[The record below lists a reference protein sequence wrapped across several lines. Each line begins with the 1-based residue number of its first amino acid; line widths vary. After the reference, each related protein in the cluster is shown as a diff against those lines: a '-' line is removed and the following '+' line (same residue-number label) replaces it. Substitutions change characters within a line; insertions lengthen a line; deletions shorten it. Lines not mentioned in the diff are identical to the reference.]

1 MLRKIYLILIIF
13 LIGFGTAIGSLQDD
27 FNANMKDFNFINKSK
42 NVTRFSYKMV
52 ADKFLD
58 LYEKSPK
65 SKLGEQ
71 SVYYAAE
78 TFYKSYKRFK
88 NQIDRD
94 ESLKYYKLIASNYSS
109 SLAADAHLKAAE
121 IYEEI
126 KDIPSAQ
133 FMYENC
139 MKKFPKLNAAK
150 IAKQKLTALN
160 KAYAKS
166 AKSQGHLDST
176 KEGSK
181 PKGNES
187 KTALDKT
194 EKIEEQ
200 KVMPDQKDI
209 DDQKT
214 DPVVYE
220 KNAPRVEIRN
230 VKYWSNDTYT
240 RVVIEL
246 SNKAHFYK
254 HWLKENPEFNKP
266 PRLFVDIYNSIIN
279 PSIPKNMDINDG
291 LLKGLRWGIYDKFT
305 TRVVLDIDSVN
316 DFTVFQM
323 ENPYRIVID
332 VSKDPIKTANI
343 EEKRSTPKEN
353 TPTKQEKTSKS
364 KGKITLVETGDK
376 HTLASAFGLKVKTIV
391 LDPGHGGKDPGATY
405 NGLMEKDINLDIAL
419 RVKKRLENYDTGL
432 KILMTRETDVFIPLE
447 ERTAFANKN
456 RADLFVSIHQNA
468 SRNADAHGTETYVLN
483 VTKDKAALAVAAF
496 ENQASEKSIS
506 DLQGILKDIMLNS
519 KLEESIMLAKNVQQN
534 LVSYTGDKDLG
545 VKQAPFYVLV
555 GAKMPSIL
563 IECGFI
569 SNPQTARNYTT
580 EEYKEK
586 MAEGIFRGLLK
597 YIEHHNG
604 K

>member
-1 MLRKIYLILIIF
+1 MYKRITAFLLFIF
-13 LIGFGTAIGSLQDD
+13 LALSVFASLQDD
-27 FNANMKDFNFINKSK
+27 FNANMKDYNFINRSK

-58 LYEKSPK
+58 IYGKSPK

-71 SVYYAAE
+71 SLYYAAE
-78 TFYKSYKRFK
+78 TFRHSYMRFK
-88 NQIDRD
+88 NAVDRD
-94 ESLKYYKLIASNYSS
+94 EALKFYKLLSTNYSS
-109 SLAADAHLKAAE
+109 NLAADAHLKAAE
-121 IYEEI
+121 IYLEL
-126 KDIPSAQ
+126 KDIPTAK

-139 MKKFPKLNAAK
+139 IKKFPKLAASK
-150 IAKQKLTALN
+150 LAKQKLAELN
-160 KAYAKS
+160 KKYAS
-166 AKSQGHLDST
+166 V
-176 KEGSK
+176 
-181 PKGNES
+181 
-187 KTALDKT
+187 
-194 EKIEEQ
+194 EQ
-200 KVMPDQKDI
+200 KVE
-209 DDQKT
+209 KT
-214 DPVVYE
+214 KPAPQREESKKIQQPEPKPAEEPKSDPVDFE
-220 KNAPRVEIRN
+220 KNAPRVEIKN
-230 VKYWSNDTYT
+230 VKYWSNDDYT

-246 SNKAHFYK
+246 SGKAHFYK
-254 HWLKENPEFNKP
+254 HWLRENPEFKKP
-266 PRLFVDIYNSIIN
+266 PRLFVDIYNSVID

-332 VSKDPIKTANI
+332 VSKDPLPKTALDTTKI
-343 EEKRSTPKEN
+343 PQ
-353 TPTKQEKTSKS
+353 KQESKQKS
-364 KGKITLVETGDK
+364 KGKVTLLDTGEK
-376 HTLASAFGLKVKTIV
+376 HTLASAFGLKVKTVV

-405 NGLMEKDINLDIAL
+405 NGLMEKDMNLDISL
-419 RVKKRLENYDTGL
+419 RVKRKLQEYDSAL
-432 KILMTRETDVFIPLE
+432 KVLLTRETDIFIPLE

-456 RADLFVSIHQNA
+456 KADIFVSIHQNA
-468 SRNADAHGTETYVLN
+468 SRNQDAHGIETYVLN

-519 KLEESIMLAKNVQQN
+519 KLEESLMLANFVQKDLVASTNDKN
-534 LVSYTGDKDLG
+534 LG

-569 SNPQTARNYTT
+569 SHPHTAQLYTT

-586 MAEGIFRGLLK
+586 MADGIFKGLLK
-597 YIEHHNG
+597 YIEHYNG

>member
-1 MLRKIYLILIIF
+1 MFKRSIIF
-13 LIGFGTAIGSLQDD
+13 LIFIFIAISVFASLQDD
-27 FNANMKDFNFINKSK
+27 FNANMKDYNFINKSK

-58 LYEKSPK
+58 IYGKSPK
-65 SKLGEQ
+65 TKLGEQ
-71 SVYYAAE
+71 SLYYAAE
-78 TFYKSYKRFK
+78 TFRNSYARFK
-88 NQIDRD
+88 NTLDRD
-94 ESLKYYKLIASNYSS
+94 EALKYYKLLASNYTSN
-109 SLAADAHLKAAE
+109 LAADAHLKAADVYLE
-121 IYEEI
+121 L
-126 KDIPSAQ
+126 KDIPTAK

-139 MKKFPKLNAAK
+139 IKKFPKLAASK
-150 IAKQKLTALN
+150 TAKQKLTELN
-160 KAYAKS
+160 KKYAS
-166 AKSQGHLDST
+166 V
-176 KEGSK
+176 
-181 PKGNES
+181 
-187 KTALDKT
+187 
-194 EKIEEQ
+194 EQ
-200 KVMPDQKDI
+200 KVEKTKPAPQKEEPKKVL
-209 DDQKT
+209 QPEPKPVEEPKS
-214 DPVVYE
+214 DPVDFE
-220 KNAPRVEIRN
+220 KNAPRVEIKN
-230 VKYWSNDTYT
+230 VKYWSNDDYT

-246 SNKAHFYK
+246 SGKAHFYK
-254 HWLKENPEFNKP
+254 HWLKENPEFKKP
-266 PRLFVDIYNSIIN
+266 PRLFVDIYNSVID

-332 VSKDPIKTANI
+332 VSKDALPKTAI
-343 EEKRSTPKEN
+343 DTTKPQPKQE
-353 TPTKQEKTSKS
+353 TKQKS
-364 KGKITLVETGDK
+364 KGKVTLVETGDK

-405 NGLMEKDINLDIAL
+405 NGLMEKDMNLDIAL
-419 RVKKRLENYDTGL
+419 RVKRKLQEYDTAL
-432 KILMTRETDVFIPLE
+432 KVLLTRETDIFIPLE

-456 RADLFVSIHQNA
+456 KADIFVSIHQNA
-468 SRNADAHGTETYVLN
+468 SRNADAHGVETYVLN

-519 KLEESIMLAKNVQQN
+519 KLEESLILANYVQKDLVASTNDKN
-534 LVSYTGDKDLG
+534 LG

-569 SNPQTARNYTT
+569 SHPQTAHLFAT

-586 MAEGIFRGLLK
+586 MADGIFKGLLK